1 MPNEQS
7 TAQRTAW
14 LHQVAVQAESAAT
27 VLARAVGDAVGAGL
41 EVADDVYAAVAV
53 ITGWAAALEREARPP
68 GRRAGWVHP
77 DTDTAP

>member
-7 TAQRTAW
+7 TAQRAAW
-14 LHQVAVQAESAAT
+14 LHRIAVQAESASV
-27 VLARAVGDAVGAGL
+27 VLSRVVGDAVGAGL

-68 GRRAGWVHP
+68 GRRASWVHP